1 MDIPSQKTTKV
12 LVFSLTYLPFIGG
25 AEIALK
31 EITDHLENFEFHLI
45 TAKIS
50 PDLASEE
57 KIGNIHIR
65 RLGHGG
71 KLDKYL
77 YPLRAY
83 SLAHKLHSQYNY
95 NLIWAMLETWGGIAA
110 LFFKFRFP
118 KIKYLL
124 TMQSG
129 DSDWFIR
136 LRTWFWWPL
145 YKMVYTRSDHIQVIS
160 SWLANRA
167 RKYGYKK
174 EISIVPNGVDL
185 EKFKTPTAPARFN
198 ARRAGEQNS
207 KLKIKEELSIKPE
220 DKIILTDSR
229 LVVKNGVADL
239 IKSFHLLV
247 TSYKL
252 PVTLFILGSGPLEK
266 QLKQLATQL
275 GVQDKIIFL
284 GTVPYEKI
292 EDYYQVADVFVRPS
306 LTEGFG
312 NVFVQA
318 MAAGLPVVATPV
330 GGIIDF
336 LKEGE
341 TGWLCQVKKPESIA
355 EKIKYILDE
364 RNQAEVERVV
374 VGAQKMVAEK
384 YSWDSVSDQMK
395 AIFNSLI
402 NT

>member
-1 MDIPSQKTTKV
+1 
-12 LVFSLTYLPFIGG
+12 
-25 AEIALK
+25 
-31 EITDHLENFEFHLI
+31 
-45 TAKIS
+45 
-50 PDLASEE
+50 
-57 KIGNIHIR
+57 
-65 RLGHGG
+65 
-71 KLDKYL
+71 
-77 YPLRAY
+77 
-83 SLAHKLHSQYNY
+83 
-95 NLIWAMLETWGGIAA
+95 
-110 LFFKFRFP
+110 
-118 KIKYLL
+118 
-124 TMQSG
+124 MQSG

-185 EKFKTPTAPARFN
+185 EKFKTPTSPARFN

-247 TSYKL
+247 TSCKL
-252 PVTLFILGSGPLEK
+252 PVTVFILGSGPLEK
-266 QLKQLATQL
+266 QLKELATQL